1 MSGTGKKGFIFMTQ
15 ASLLLPGIISC
26 FLGAAFLVVYPRDVY
41 CGSGSD
47 QEPRLDSKTYTLE
60 RLIFK
65 KVNQERRRSGLKAL
79 RWSPLLTDVARRH
92 SLDMADN
99 GFFSHKNSRG
109 EDLAVRARKGG
120 IAITGGQIGE
130 NIGMIPGS
138 NAIGYGYTGSL
149 KDIATAM
156 VSTWMKSPGHRANI
170 LNADYSF
177 TGVGVAHDGRETYYI
192 TQDFR

>member
-1 MSGTGKKGFIFMTQ
+1 MAL
-15 ASLLLPGIISC
+15 ASLLLPQIIFD
-26 FLGAAFLVVYPRDVY
+26 FLGTLFLVLYPLDVY

-47 QEPRLDSKTYTLE
+47 QKSRLDSKTYTLE

-79 RWSPLLTDVARRH
+79 GWSPLLTDVARRH

-99 GFFSHKNSRG
+99 GFFSHKNLKG
-109 EDLAVRARKGG
+109 EDLAVRARKRG

-130 NIGMIPGS
+130 NIGMIPSS

-156 VSTWMKSPGHRANI
+156 MNTWMKSPSHRANI
-170 LNADYSF
+170 LNADYNF